1 MVNVIIFLCAVL
13 TGIVGTYF
21 YMKDKTVIATS
32 IGAKFDL
39 YWKVFGFFLVIGG
52 ITSMIVLVFLKEF
65 GVYVALGLGAIA
77 IFFAVR
83 GNKEVDA
90 EARQKQYNLAG
101 IFLFLAL
108 GVAFL
113 TFMLGDNKKVEEKP
127 PIHHATTASSKP
139 KPKEKEEIEVPN
151 DNKIPPELTE
161 NAFDGEKYG
170 FSELSTE
177 EQNEANALKNSGK
190 TDDFVVKW
198 LHNVRVV
205 RGGIPLGKK
214 IKPIPL
220 GRKLDSDDLVLGY
233 IRIDEDVSS
242 FSKKLGEP
250 DNIKEKNGAKVYSY
264 GKYAKFPHIE
274 ITVKN
279 SSADMIVSLTADMST
294 PRGIIPSG
302 KFAAGIMDARASTLS
317 NVIDAYGSEYKKSQY
332 EDLDLYEYTITSK
345 QGQPCIL
352 RFAVGQDDNKVHYIS
367 IRHGSADDKTVEP
380 TGKNWIKDANNVYL
394 WNPEPQDG
402 ESITWNGGFVQDG
415 NYKFADGSGTLT
427 WYRDGEITQVDEGNF
442 QHGQRQ
448 GRFSH
453 KFPSGRVVYSN
464 WNNGVEIP

>member
-1 MVNVIIFLCAVL
+1 MFLISTFTILV
-13 TGIVGTYF
+13 GIVGTYL
-21 YMKDKTVIATS
+21 YMKDKTIISTGIVAT
-32 IGAKFDL
+32 INL
-39 YWKVFGFFLVIGG
+39 YWKTFVFFLVVGFCI
-52 ITSMIVLVFLKEF
+52 SMAIAAILVTVGL
-65 GVYVALGLGAIA
+65 YIALGLGAIA

-83 GNKEVDA
+83 GNKEVDP

-127 PIHHATTASSKP
+127 PVHHATTASSKP

-151 DNKIPPELTE
+151 DNKIPLELTE

-214 IKPIPL
+214 IKPIPF

-367 IRHGSADDKTVEP
+367 IRHASADDKTVEP
-380 TGKNWIKDANNVYL
+380 TGKNWIKDANDVYL